1 MANIYYDKDA
11 KLSALKGK
19 TVAIVGYGIQGRGQ
33 ALNLRDSGVN
43 VIVAQRPGGPNYDI
57 AKRDGF
63 KPVSA
68 AEAAQR
74 ADVIIV
80 LAQDTLQAQIYRES
94 IVPHL
99 KPGKA
104 LGFSHG
110 FAILYRLITP
120 PKNVDVVMVAP
131 KGPGSLLRSQF
142 LEGKGVP
149 ALVAVHQ
156 NPTGR
161 AKALALA
168 WAKGIGSTR
177 AGVLETTFKEET
189 ETDNFGEQAVLCG
202 GASALIKAG
211 FETLVE
217 AGYQPELAY
226 FEVLHEL
233 KLITDMIWAG
243 GIQGMRKRVSDTAK
257 WGDVHCGPKVIDEHV
272 KENMRALLRDIQSGQ
287 FAKGWIA
294 EHEAGRPNF
303 TRLMQQDEQHQIEQ
317 VGRKL
322 RSMMPWIGNQQQAT
336 SPHTKRTFGVGASN
350 KRQGKAKATVKR
362 GRTAARSG
370 IRAGRAGAR
379 SRS

>member
-1 MANIYYDKDA
+1 MAKIYYDKDA
-11 KLSALKGK
+11 DLNLLKGK
-19 TVAIVGYGIQGRGQ
+19 TVAVIGYGIQGRGQ
-33 ALNLRDSGVN
+33 ALNLRDSGVK
-43 VIVAQRPGGPNYDI
+43 VIVAQRPGGPNYDL

-63 KPVSA
+63 TPLSA
-68 AEAAQR
+68 AEATKK
-74 ADVIIV
+74 ADLIIL
-80 LAQDTLQAQIYRES
+80 LAQDMLQGQIYKES
-94 IVPHL
+94 IAPNL

-110 FAILYRLITP
+110 FAILYRLVTP
-120 PKNVDVVMVAP
+120 PKSVDVVMIAP
-131 KGPGSLLRSQF
+131 KGPGSLVRSQYQ
-142 LEGKGVP
+142 EGKGVP
-149 ALVAVHQ
+149 ALVAVYQ
-156 NPTGR
+156 DATGR

-168 WAKGIGSTR
+168 WAKGIGATR

-257 WGDVHCGPKVIDEHV
+257 WGDVHCGPRVIDARV
-272 KENMRALLRDIQSGQ
+272 KETMRQLLREIQSGQ
-287 FAKGWIA
+287 FAKEWIA

-303 TRLMQQDEQHQIEQ
+303 TRLMQQDDRHPIEQ
-317 VGRKL
+317 TGAKL
-322 RSMMPWIGNQQQAT
+322 RAMMPWI
-336 SPHTKRTFGVGASN
+336 TK
-350 KRQGKAKATVKR
+350 QGQGER
-362 GRTAARSG
+362 GRGQGNTKTTAPRSKT
-370 IRAGRAGAR
+370 RRQTAR